1 MYAITP
7 KFLSG
12 IPKLPFRNGVGAYEG
27 IVLHS
32 TGNGEDT
39 ALGNVNYEQDHW
51 QDAFVHYFIDETGI
65 YQTASTDF
73 RAWGAGAN
81 ANPRFVH
88 IELCETKNHDD
99 FLVSYNQYVWLAGYL
114 LYSKKLGVTPAKA
127 DGTGTLW
134 SHADVTKILGGTTHP
149 DPIDFLASH
158 GKTWANVVNDVTYVY
173 NQYVE
178 QDKPKFVHYITGGFQ
193 IGSDAQKAFEDYMNS
208 KKWWYT
214 KEEA

>member
-114 LYSKKLGVTPAKA
+114 LYAKKLGVTPAKA
-127 DGTGTLW
+127 DGTGTLF
-134 SHADVTKILGGTTHP
+134 SHYDVTHILKGTTHE

-158 GKTWANVVNDVTYVY
+158 DKTWANVINDVTYIY
-173 NQYVE
+173 NQYVAQE
-178 QDKPKFVHYITGGFQ
+178 TKYVHYVTGGF
-193 IGSDAQKAFEDYMNS
+193 IEGSDAAKAFEAFMQS